1 MSQNQLKMNENKIN
15 IVEKGYGLIEIPH
28 NSDSRGSLCFAEW
41 KHLPFE
47 AKRVFWIHDVQPG
60 KTRGGHA
67 HGRCAEVVFAVNGS
81 FDMYVDNGKQQDIFH
96 ICDPCQ
102 GIYIGPNV
110 WCELRNFAPGTV
122 CVVVAS
128 AKYMKSGYINDY
140 ATFKEVHANDSNL
153 KTPPPLM
160 RLVRYTH
167 EHAEEWNRFIAE
179 SKNGTF
185 LLDRNYMDYHSDR
198 FEDCSLLFVDKERI
212 FAAFPANFD
221 RNTLTVYSHQ
231 GLTYGG
237 LIMSKEIDAAR
248 VLDAFQQICDFY
260 CQEYGAKRVVY
271 KPIPYIY
278 NTCPSDEYLY
288 ALFRMNARL
297 ISRGLSTTIDLQN
310 PIPLE
315 RSRRNALK
323 KAAKNHLH
331 IEESEDY
338 AAFWNILNSVLTTRH
353 DVTPVHSVDELKLLH
368 DRFPDRIRLFVVKD
382 TDENI
387 IAGSYIF
394 ICGNVVHTQY
404 MAATEQARH
413 VGGLDFLIAHL
424 MEQYSQT
431 CRYFDFGIS
440 TEADGTYLNR
450 TLIYQKEGFG
460 GRGTVYDQYEIE
472 L

>member
-1 MSQNQLKMNENKIN
+1 MNENKIN
-15 IVEKGYGLIEIPH
+15 IVEKGYGMLEIPH
-28 NSDSRGSLCFAEW
+28 NSDSRGSLCFTEW

-47 AKRVFWIHDVQPG
+47 VKRVFWIHDVQPG

-67 HGRCAEVVFAVNGS
+67 HGRCAEVVFAVSGS
-81 FDMYVDNGKQQDIFH
+81 FDMYVDNGHEQAIYH
-96 ICDPCQ
+96 INTPSE

-122 CVVVAS
+122 CVVLAS
-128 AKYMKSGYINDY
+128 SRYMKSGYINDY
-140 ATFKEVHANDSNL
+140 PTFKEIHAHDPNL

-160 RLVRYTH
+160 QLVKYTR
-167 EHAEEWNRFIAE
+167 ELADEWNRFIAD

-198 FEDCSLLFVDKERI
+198 FEDCSLMFVDKERT
-212 FAAFPANFD
+212 FAAFPANID
-221 RNTLTVYSHQ
+221 RSTKTVYSHQ

-237 LIMSKEIDAAR
+237 LIMSHEIDAAR
-248 VLDAFQQICDFY
+248 VLDAFQQICDY
-260 CQEYGAKRVVY
+260 YRKEYGAERIIY

-278 NTCPSDEYLY
+278 NNLPSDEYLY

-297 ISRGLSTTIDLQN
+297 ISRGLSTTIDLSN
-310 PIPLE
+310 PIPFE

-323 KAAKNHLH
+323 KAVKNHLT
-331 IEESEDY
+331 IEESDEY
-338 AAFWNILNSVLTTRH
+338 AAFWEILNTVLTTRH
-353 DVTPVHSVDELKLLH
+353 DVTPVHSVDELRLLH
-368 DRFPDRIRLFVVKD
+368 DRFPDSIKLFVVRD
-382 TDENI
+382 PNGII

-394 ICGNVVHTQY
+394 VCGNVLHTQY
-404 MAATEQARH
+404 MAATEESRH

-424 MEQYSQT
+424 IEKYSAT

-440 TEADGTYLNR
+440 TEENGTYLNKS
-450 TLIYQKEGFG
+450 LIYQKEGFG
-460 GRGTVYDQYEIE
+460 GRGTVYDQYEIT